1 MASEEAKMVP
11 HEELCDRA
19 LEHYNEISSQAM
31 HSSSLV
37 PKAIKF
43 YKERW
48 TPRGERKIA
57 RTPGTVMEA
66 LKEGWMFDP
75 WLNSRGSPIIVGDQ
89 LYMGDHPALT
99 AVLDRGVD
107 PREPSVYWVLVK
119 GTPEQ
124 IARLEPFV
132 ELPEKEE
139 EGDVP
144 ELAVEPYGLET
155 EYITYDDEGKPSRP
169 PEPGFVI
176 MHKDHIY
183 KAGTVYT
190 KSPRAVLTAWD
201 VAKNLAGISHLGV
214 DEAHDVIMGV
224 ITKKEATAA

>member
-1 MASEEAKMVP
+1 MVNEAEEVMVP
-11 HEELCDRA
+11 HDELCDGA
-19 LEHYNEISSQAM
+19 LKHYNEISTTAM
-31 HSSSLV
+31 HSNSLV
-37 PKAIKF
+37 PKAIE
-43 YKERW
+43 YYRRW
-48 TPRGERKIA
+48 RPRGERKIV
-57 RTPGTVMEA
+57 RTPGTLMEA

-75 WLNSRGSPIIVGDQ
+75 WLNTRGSPIIVGDQ
-89 LYMGDHPALT
+89 PYKGDHPALT
-99 AVLDRGVD
+99 AVD
-107 PREPSVYWVLVK
+107 PREPSIYWVLVR
-119 GTPEQ
+119 GSPEKV
-124 IARLEPFV
+124 ARLEPFV

-155 EYITYDDEGKPSRP
+155 EYITYNDEGKPSRP
-169 PEPGFVI
+169 PEAGFVI

-214 DEAHDVIMGV
+214 DEAHDVVMGIV
-224 ITKKEATAA
+224 TKDPIA